1 MDCNCFGFDNIIV
14 NNRNYNDGS
23 TGWTSSYLCDFAALR
38 EDSAADKQIDN
49 PPSTAQGL
57 SILND
62 GKYAV
67 VYLINEEPAST
78 PEKTRTELVLIDL
91 QSYKIIDTVE
101 RDTATDDTTRY
112 LNHANGATAYT
123 DSNGI
128 EHSVTVWGGF
138 AFDTAI
144 VNGKISAVTTSTQ
157 LSHRDTPSGV
167 FTDFSDSNAVSAISL
182 DKATGYWYLGSAGRI
197 YKSTEASFNAIP
209 TQYDYIM
216 ATGSNPSFAGPI
228 DSLRRQG
235 CMIVNQSITVKD
247 KRLYATISG
256 PGMFVEFDVDTDS
269 ETFGD
274 MIAVHNMDEYNTG
287 YVGLENECI
296 GWSEYLNC
304 WVTVTNGRYADEYTT
319 DRRDT
324 GTSLML
330 FNHITLWA
338 IGPTVGDNFRQTY
351 TTQDQNVFTHLAGN
365 PRYIYCTLDPEI
377 MTIASRGHKIGEY
390 IRHTG
395 YIGSPMRSIAQALS
409 MLQALKQDTCHQT
422 AYLCVNGDFAKY
434 VCGGPANIDKIT
446 KIPSNFRMLLNTDFD
461 LRLVNGSS
469 FPTSEILPNTSITI
483 IASKENGSDS
493 GKDSNNVPSSEWRAS
508 IPKVTVDRGS
518 KLTSLQIYIGYLE
531 LKATSILNGNAF
543 GACQIMANGQNVIS
557 IGGTDNAFT
566 SSSKIAASLV
576 FINGGDS
583 NVTYESCINLKR
595 ASTATA
601 TTGSDA

>member
-1 MDCNCFGFDNIIV
+1 MNCNCFDFDNIIV

-23 TGWTSSYLCDFAALR
+23 TGWTSSYLCDFSALR
-38 EDSAADKQIDN
+38 EDSEADKQIDN

-67 VYLINEEPAST
+67 VYLINEASTAT
-78 PEKTRTELVLIDL
+78 PEKTRTELVLIDF
-91 QSYKIIDTVE
+91 QSYKIIDKVE
-101 RDTATDDTTRY
+101 RNTATDDTTRY

-123 DSNGI
+123 DSNGT

-157 LSHRDTPSGV
+157 LSHRDTPTGV

-197 YKSTEASFNAIP
+197 YKSTEVSFNAIP

-247 KRLYATISG
+247 NRLYATISG

-287 YVGLENECI
+287 YVGVENECL

-304 WVTVTNGRYADEYTT
+304 WVTVTNGRYADEYST
-319 DRRDT
+319 DHGTT

-338 IGPTVGDNFRQTY
+338 IGPTVGNNFPQTY
-351 TTQDQNVFTHLAGN
+351 TQQDPSKFTHIAGL
-365 PRYIYCTLDPEI
+365 RRVIFCTLDPEI
-377 MTIASRGHKIGEY
+377 MTRESGGHKIGEY

-395 YIGSPMRSIAQALS
+395 YKNYPVRSISQALSIAQAL
-409 MLQALKQDTCHQT
+409 KQDSCHQT
-422 AYLCVNGDFAKY
+422 VCIAVKGDFARY
-434 VCGGPANIDKIT
+434 VQGHSSNGG
-446 KIPSNFRMLLNTDFD
+446 RMLLNTDFD
-461 LRLVNGSS
+461 LRLVNGST
-469 FPTSEILPNTSITI
+469 FPSCELLQNVSVTIL
-483 IASKENGSDS
+483 ASNENGTDTS
-493 GKDSNNVPSSEWRAS
+493 GAYRGE
-508 IPKVTVDRGS
+508 IPAVIVHRGS
-518 KLTSLQIYIGYLE
+518 KLTSIQIYIDYLE
-531 LKATSILNGNAF
+531 LRATAILQGNSF
-543 GACQIMANGQNVIS
+543 GACQIVANGQNVIS

-583 NVTYESCINLKR
+583 NVTYESCINLKK
-595 ASTATA
+595 ASTA
-601 TTGSDA
+601 TTGSGA